1 MSVVS
6 VKPSTNVSC
15 QLNFR
20 LFVSCQLFFWPFVS
34 CQLTPSRPSGYRASI
49 RNQICR
55 TTIFLLLES
64 YGCELSG
71 RFLKA
76 CYTARHSS
84 FLFPIFPQ
92 YYTIAGSFNISLAA
106 VLNSLSTGGCNRRE
120 ARQAF
125 LFLTLSIIRQFQC
138 HTMVASLGLL
148 ECFSII
154 ITSRLSLCRLFIG
167 WCT

>member
-1 MSVVS
+1 MFD
-6 VKPSTNVSC
+6 C
-15 QLNFR
+15 QFLSEAVRIVRCKTTPRHCSYFESKETSSRARNR
-20 LFVSCQLFFWPFVS
+20 L
-34 CQLTPSRPSGYRASI
+34 PSGYRASI

-64 YGCELSG
+64 YGCELYG

-92 YYTIAGSFNISLAA
+92 YCTIAGSFNISLAA